1 MNGRGR
7 EPYSGQSS
15 RNLAPDRAT
24 DSLRNVL
31 ELERK
36 LEFADRAVMGGL
48 DRFIEQASGPLP
60 WIRNIEPLRGTS
72 YAALQPGQRHRWAA
86 AVMARISNIPASQSA
101 PSSRASRVPA
111 RPVKSGAAGRKTT
124 KRSSTRAKYELN
136 TPLAEL
142 KFIHRATRGKLSR
155 LDVKTLR
162 DMLWL
167 FPNRHVDYSK
177 VTKIGEVEYG
187 ALTTVAGRVVRSE
200 KVRIG
205 PPPGAAKILI
215 NDGTGLLEATFFR
228 QAYLADR
235 FKRGNVVAFSGEI
248 GAFQNRAQMQNPEY
262 DELPDSS
269 GPGPKARSSG
279 SPSPEPS
286 GNDLQL
292 THAGN
297 LLPVYPSTEGLVQRS
312 IRTATRKSLD
322 TGLPLLS
329 EYLQEDLKQRHSFPG
344 LRSAVESMHYPD
356 STDDQGQARRRLA
369 FDELFMY
376 QLAALKK
383 KSEWRNR
390 QDGIVIANEKGKP
403 VVNAFLDSLD
413 FELTTDQQESL
424 GVFLGDMASGVP
436 MGRLLQGEVGSG
448 KTVVA
453 LSALLAA
460 NTAGYQ
466 GALMTPTEVLAE
478 QHFLSISNQ
487 LHAEPLPGE
496 PRDAVRHASLP
507 GDGNRRITM
516 VLLIGSLARPVK
528 SRIQQMIA
536 DGEADLIIGT
546 HALLQDQVSIPRL
559 GLAVVDEQHRF
570 GVEQRG
576 ALTRR
581 TPRPHLLAMSATP
594 IPRTLALT
602 VYGDLDITTLKI
614 LPKGRKPITTTLAN
628 SKARENRAYE
638 LIRQQVALGR
648 QAFVVCPL
656 IEPSDSIEAV
666 SAVQEFERLS
676 ADTFK
681 DLRVGMLHGRMK
693 LSEKQDVMDRVRN
706 GQIEVLVATPV
717 IEVGVDIP
725 NATVMMIMSANR
737 FGLAQLH
744 QLRGRVG
751 RGESESHCI
760 LMTSPRGE
768 TAGERISAVIEH
780 SDGFKLAE
788 EDLRIRGPGDY
799 LGTRQSGWDV
809 LKVAT
814 IDDVDLL
821 QLARREASDLM
832 ADGTLDTL
840 NAIPELAAEL
850 ERVMSEQITEFS

>member
-1 MNGRGR
+1 MGVRGR
-7 EPYSGQSS
+7 YPGQTPRILEPEQAA
-15 RNLAPDRAT
+15 N
-24 DSLRNVL
+24 SLRNVL

-36 LEFADRAVMGGL
+36 LEFSDRAVMGGL
-48 DRFIEQASGPLP
+48 DRFIERASGHLQ
-60 WIRNIEPLRGTS
+60 WIRDIEPLGGTN
-72 YAALQPGQRHRWAA
+72 YAALQPGERHRWAS
-86 AVMARISNIPASQSA
+86 AVMAKISGATASAKSSDGRGSGTSSGRAPAKRNQA
-101 PSSRASRVPA
+101 KPPSGRASSA
-111 RPVKSGAAGRKTT
+111 N
-124 KRSSTRAKYELN
+124 AKYKLD

-142 KFIHRATRGKLSR
+142 KFIHKATRGKLSR
-155 LDVKTLR
+155 LNVATLR
-162 DMLWL
+162 DMLSL
-167 FPNRHVDYSK
+167 FPARHVDYSK
-177 VTKIGEVEYG
+177 VTRIGEVEYG

-200 KVRIG
+200 TVRIG

-228 QAYLADR
+228 QAYLASR
-235 FKRGNVVAFSGEI
+235 FKRGSLIAFSGEI
-248 GAFQNRAQMQNPEY
+248 DAFQGRAQMQNPEY
-262 DELPDSS
+262 DELPSS
-269 GPGPKARSSG
+269 AASTDTTTG
-279 SPSPEPS
+279 
-286 GNDLQL
+286 DLQL

-322 TGLPLLS
+322 TGLPLLT
-329 EYLQEDLKQRHSFPG
+329 EFLDDDLRQRHSFPG
-344 LRSAVESMHYPD
+344 LLEAVESMHYPD
-356 STDDQGQARRRLA
+356 SVEDQRQARRRLA

-390 QDGIVIANEKGKP
+390 RDGIVIAMDEGSP
-403 VVNAFLDSLD
+403 VVESFLESLD

-424 GVFLGDMASGVP
+424 DVFLGDMASGVP

-466 GALMTPTEVLAE
+466 GALMAPTEVLAE

-507 GDGNRRITM
+507 GRGNRRITM
-516 VLLIGSLARPVK
+516 VLLIGSLQRSIK

-546 HALLQDQVSIPRL
+546 HALLQEQVSIPRL

-576 ALTRR
+576 ALTKR

-602 VYGDLDITTLKI
+602 VYGDLDVNTLKI
-614 LPKGRKPITTTLAN
+614 LPMGRRPITTSLARG
-628 SKARENRAYE
+628 KADVDQAHQM
-638 LIRQQVALGR
+638 IRQQVALGR

-676 ADTFK
+676 VDTFK
-681 DLRVGMLHGRMK
+681 DLRVGLLHGRMK
-693 LSEKQDVMDRVRN
+693 LPEKQDVMDRVRN
-706 GQIEVLVATPV
+706 RQIDVLVATPV

-725 NATVMMIMSANR
+725 NATVMMITSANR

-751 RGESESHCI
+751 RGGSESYCV
-760 LMTSPRGE
+760 LVTSSGGE
-768 TAGERISAVIEH
+768 TAGERISAVLEN
-780 SDGFKLAE
+780 SDGFELAE

-799 LGTRQSGWDV
+799 LGTRQSGWDE
-809 LKVAT
+809 LRVAT

-832 ADGTLDTL
+832 ADGTLDW
-840 NAIPELAAEL
+840 PDEHPQLASEL
-850 ERVMSEQITEFS
+850 ERVTSEQITEFS